1 MPYLILVIVMNVSDM
16 NITDKSI
23 KRARLTYVK
32 FLALRA
38 GFNSLKELSS
48 ALGVTYWHLYK
59 VISGE
64 RDSKALKRRLIEL
77 LGDEV
82 RVLFENKEVGDD

>member
-1 MPYLILVIVMNVSDM
+1 MMDATVKNF
-16 NITDKSI
+16 TDKSI
-23 KRARLTYVK
+23 RLAYIRL
-32 FLALRA
+32 LAAKKGIRT
-38 GFNSLKELSS
+38 LKELASR
-48 ALGVTYWHLYK
+48 LGVSYQHFYS
-59 VISGE
+59 VIIGQ